1 MPRRLENINNLEV
14 VQTHKTSVPKLSGNG
29 SVITYQQSKGE
40 DTGWGYAHTWMCV

>member
-29 SVITYQQSKGE
+29 SVITYRINWFISPPFTISPRGL
-40 DTGWGYAHTWMCV
+40 